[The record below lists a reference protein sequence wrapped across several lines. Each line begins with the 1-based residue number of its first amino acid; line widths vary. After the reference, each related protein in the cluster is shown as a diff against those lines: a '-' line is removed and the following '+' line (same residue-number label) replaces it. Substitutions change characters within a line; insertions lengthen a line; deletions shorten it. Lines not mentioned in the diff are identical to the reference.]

1 VDDVVRGRRLLLVA
15 LVVTGAACR
24 TGAGGPPVGVS
35 PPRAY
40 EPGTPVAVEAGTRAA
55 PLVPAD
61 FRDHMAKVADRRPS
75 HGHADRFDAIVW
87 ANDAA
92 RGAWDG
98 EGDLPDGALL
108 VEEAIER
115 TARGDVAAGVLLMEK
130 KDGAWRYAAAGANGD
145 AIDPSTTAAKC
156 AACHVD
162 APHDSV
168 FRLPP

>member
-1 VDDVVRGRRLLLVA
+1 MDDVVRGWRLVLATLVTTA
-15 LVVTGAACR
+15 AACR
-24 TGAGGPPVGVS
+24 SGAGGPPVGVS
-35 PPRAY
+35 QPRAY
-40 EPGTPVAVEAGTRAA
+40 EQSVPFAVDAGTRAA

-61 FRDHMAKVADRRPS
+61 FREHMAKVADRRPS

-92 RGAWDG
+92 RSAWAG
-98 EGDLPDGALL
+98 QGDMPDGALL

-115 TARGDVAAGVLLMEK
+115 TAKGDSPAGVLLMEK

-145 AIDPSTTAAKC
+145 ALDPATSAAKC

-162 APHDSV
+162 APRDSV
-168 FRLPP
+168 FRLAP